1 MCFSTALLRDR
12 VYIVLGTH
20 LEKLFAGAADLYAP
34 DHHFA
39 NLEIHKVF
47 LRFSKLDPCQNL
59 SLSSQKPFRRSA
71 QPMLPWAGWAL
82 TPPFQP
88 YLADSCESAGRYI
101 SVALVLGSPP
111 AGVTRYPCPVKP
123 GLSSSAS
130 FRIASAAVRPGRRE
144 YCTAKKANCQILLQI
159 LFKMYIL

>member
-12 VYIVLGTH
+12 VYIV
-20 LEKLFAGAADLYAP
+20 K
-34 DHHFA
+34 
-39 NLEIHKVF
+39 
-47 LRFSKLDPCQNL
+47 
-59 SLSSQKPFRRSA
+59 
-71 QPMLPWAGWAL
+71 PMLPWAGWAL

-123 GLSSSAS
+123 GLSSQGYLSTSPARPSDRVISLYAS
-130 FRIASAAVRPGRRE
+130 TRYSVSYSDTARWQSDRCPYLKPNGRIKLCRRVPSVKAVRIVNAINTIRS
-144 YCTAKKANCQILLQI
+144 YQIAL
-159 LFKMYIL
+159 